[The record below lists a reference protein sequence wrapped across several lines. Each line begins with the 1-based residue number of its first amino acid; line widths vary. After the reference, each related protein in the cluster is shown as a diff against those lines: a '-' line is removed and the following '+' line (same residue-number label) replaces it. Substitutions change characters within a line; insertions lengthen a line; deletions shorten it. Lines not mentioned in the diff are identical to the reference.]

1 MGLFGK
7 NRSTP
12 VRNLRRPF
20 PAPVTISATAPLAM
34 ELNGALATARLRK
47 VKRAILP
54 DRPPASEQ
62 RPQVSRRAAAEL
74 CTDVDPGHQQGATER
89 LQ

>member
-34 ELNGALATARLRK
+34 ELNGALAAARLRK
-47 VKRAILP
+47 VKR
-54 DRPPASEQ
+54 RS
-62 RPQVSRRAAAEL
+62 SRIAL
-74 CTDVDPGHQQGATER
+74 LHQNNAPR
-89 LQ
+89 